1 MGFRE
6 KLNADI
12 IQKFAKLDGADS
24 AIVLYY
30 NTFNELPNMIH
41 SSAIE
46 DEEVLDYLIKKY
58 SVKNTDIINIETI
71 RDVNEIVPEKFY
83 VFINNE
89 KLLFYC
95 GGYNLILYYSIEM
108 DYKVAQDIVFEIH
121 SKFKHS
127 IKKKPELGLI
137 TLTQNGLELSK
148 ININKIELNL
158 LKNYNDDFIAV
169 HEDIINNLNKKNSKG
184 ILLLHGKPGTGKT
197 SYLRFLLQEIKEK
210 NIIYVSPE
218 VSHELGQPSF
228 MTFMLNHSN
237 SILIIEDA
245 ETLIKDR
252 NNESAGLV
260 SNLLNL
266 SDGLLS
272 DCLHLQIICTFN
284 TELKNI
290 DKALL
295 RKGRLIARYEFNELT
310 NEKTNSLLDYL
321 YKGQY
326 KSDKKLT
333 LSDIYNY
340 TESNYSIDNNTKI
353 GF

>member
-1 MGFRE
+1 MSFRE

-12 IQKFAKLDGADS
+12 IRTFASLNGADS
-24 AIVLYY
+24 AIALYY
-30 NTFNELPNMIH
+30 NTYNEMPN
-41 SSAIE
+41 AL
-46 DEEVLDYLIKKY
+46 VLNASLDKEILHYLENKFFVDNNDTIKID
-58 SVKNTDIINIETI
+58 SLQLET
-71 RDVNEIVPEKFY
+71 EIAHESFY
-83 VFINNE
+83 VFVNNQN
-89 KLLFYC
+89 LLFYYS
-95 GGYNLILYYSIEM
+95 GFSLTLFYSNVTSSELVQNILSEIYSK
-108 DYKVAQDIVFEIH
+108 YK
-121 SKFKHS
+121 KT
-127 IKKKPELGLI
+127 KKNPELGLI
-137 TLTQNGLELSK
+137 TFNDNGLELS
-148 ININKIELNL
+148 NINTNRIELSL
-158 LKNYNDDFIAV
+158 SQNYNNDFIPI
-169 HEDIINNLNKKNSKG
+169 HNEIINSLNKLNSKG
-184 ILLLHGKPGTGKT
+184 IILLHGKPGTGKT
-197 SYLRFLLQEIKEK
+197 SYLRFLLQEVKDK

-218 VSHELGQPSF
+218 VSHQLGQPNFISF
-228 MTFMLNHSN
+228 MLKHPN

-272 DCLHLQIICTFN
+272 DCLHIQVICTFN

-295 RKGRLIARYEFNELT
+295 RKGRLIARYEFNELS
-310 NEKTNSLLDYL
+310 NEKSNILLDLL

-326 KSDKKLT
+326 KTDKSLT

-340 TESNYSIDNNTKI
+340 KESNYSIENNTKI

>member
-1 MGFRE
+1 MSFRE
-6 KLNADI
+6 KLNEDI
-12 IQKFAKLDGADS
+12 IHKFAKLDGADS

-30 NTFNELPNMIH
+30 NTFNEMPNMIH

-46 DEEVLDYLIKKY
+46 DEEVLNYLINKY
-58 SVKNTDIINIETI
+58 SVKNIDIINIETI

-83 VFINNE
+83 VFINNQ

-95 GGYNLILYYSIEM
+95 GGYNLILYYSIDT
-108 DYKVAQDIVFEIH
+108 DYKVAQDIIFEIH

-137 TLTQNGLELSK
+137 TLNQNGLELSK
-148 ININKIELNL
+148 IFINKIELDL
-158 LKNYNDDFIAV
+158 SKNYNDNFIPV
-169 HEDIINNLNKKNSKG
+169 HEDIINNLNKKDSKG
-184 ILLLHGKPGTGKT
+184 IVLLHGKPGTGKT

-210 NIIYVSPE
+210 NIIYLSPE

-228 MTFMLNHSN
+228 MTFMLNHPN

-252 NNESAGLV
+252 NNESGGLV
-260 SNLLNL
+260 ANLLNL

-272 DCLHLQIICTFN
+272 DCLHLQVICTFN

-310 NEKTNSLLDYL
+310 NEKTNALLKTLHLGKHTTD
-321 YKGQY
+321 
-326 KSDKKLT
+326 KSLT
-333 LSDIYNY
+333 LSDIYNF
-340 TESNYSIDNNTKI
+340 TDTNYEVDKNSKI